1 MIKVRRK
8 WFFVYLFISGVLF
21 LSVGFPSR
29 GLSESKQETQSSV
42 KEAYLKQYSDIFLKA
57 EGEVAKILRDDT
69 KGTPHQRFIIITQEG
84 QTILI
89 VHNLNLA
96 PRVPVKHGLK
106 LRVYG
111 EYEWNPKGGVI
122 HKTHESRRKGDPH
135 GWIEIFET
143 GERFQ

>member
-1 MIKVRRK
+1 MKKIWKQ
-8 WFFVYLFISGVLF
+8 WFFVYFYIIGVLF
-21 LSVGFPSR
+21 LIISFPDK

-42 KEAYLKQYSDIFLKA
+42 KEAYLKQYSNIFLKA

-96 PRVPVKHGLK
+96 LRVPVKHGLK

-122 HKTHESRRKGDPH
+122 HKTHDSKRKGDPH
-135 GWIEIFET
+135 GWIEIVET

>member
-1 MIKVRRK
+1 MKKFPRK
-8 WFFVYLFISGVLF
+8 IFRAYLFISSVLF
-21 LSVGFPSR
+21 LMVCLPAK
-29 GLSESKQETQSSV
+29 GLSESKEETQSPV
-42 KEAYLKQYSDIFLKA
+42 KEAYLKQYSNIFLKA
-57 EGEVAKILRDDT
+57 EGEVAKILLDDT

-89 VHNLNLA
+89 IHNLNLA

-122 HKTHESRRKGDPH
+122 HKTHDSRRKGDPH
-135 GWIEIFET
+135 GWVEIVDS
-143 GERFQ
+143 GKRFQ